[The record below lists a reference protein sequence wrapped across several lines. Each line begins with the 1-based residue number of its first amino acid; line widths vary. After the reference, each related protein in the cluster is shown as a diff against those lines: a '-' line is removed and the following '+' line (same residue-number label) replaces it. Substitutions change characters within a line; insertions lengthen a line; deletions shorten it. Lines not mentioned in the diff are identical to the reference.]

1 MMALM
6 APPTPRFEDA
16 AAFLHDLETGALRA
30 AEPDP
35 TTPLGWRVNTDV
47 KQFIVELFRRPGLR
61 EWRNEPGA
69 IFVAR
74 DRASY
79 GLVDLLD
86 GPAARAADQ
95 EGAPIRVVP
104 GGTTVRSGAHLEPG
118 VTLLPPSFVNVGAW
132 VGRGST
138 VDSHV
143 LVGSCAQIGARVHL
157 SAGVQ
162 IGGVLE
168 PVGAQPVIVEDE
180 AFVGGGCGL
189 YEGVIVRRRA
199 VIGAGVVLSG
209 LGRLIDLVEE
219 RELFGTAEQPLVVP
233 EGAVVVPGSRPV
245 RSGWG
250 AAAGIA
256 INVPVIVKRRDA
268 STDARTVLEEA
279 IR

>member
-1 MMALM
+1 L
-6 APPTPRFEDA
+6 APGSA
-16 AAFLHDLETGALRA
+16 G
-30 AEPDP
+30 
-35 TTPLGWRVNTDV
+35 
-47 KQFIVELFRRPGLR
+47 
-61 EWRNEPGA
+61 
-69 IFVAR
+69 
-74 DRASY
+74 
-79 GLVDLLD
+79 
-86 GPAARAADQ
+86 AAR
-95 EGAPIRVVP
+95 
-104 GGTTVRSGAHLEPG
+104 
-118 VTLLPPSFVNVGAW
+118 
-132 VGRGST
+132 
-138 VDSHV
+138 
-143 LVGSCAQIGARVHL
+143 SCAQIGTRVHL

-189 YEGVIVRRRA
+189 YEGVIIRRRA

-219 RELFGTAEQPLVVP
+219 RELFGTPERPLVVP
-233 EGAVVVPGSRPV
+233 EDAVVVPGSRPV